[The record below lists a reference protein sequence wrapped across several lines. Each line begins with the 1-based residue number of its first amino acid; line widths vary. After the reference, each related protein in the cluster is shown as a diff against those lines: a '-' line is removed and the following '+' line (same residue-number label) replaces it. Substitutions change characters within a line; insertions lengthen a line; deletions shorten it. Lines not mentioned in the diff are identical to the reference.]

1 MAHVSLYRR
10 YRPNTFDGVIGQD
23 HIVRVLKNQ
32 VTNAQISH
40 AYLFTGTRGT
50 GKTSVAKIFA
60 KAINC
65 ENPVKGSPCNK
76 CAVCRAINDSYDIME
91 LDAASNTGADSI
103 RDLQESVKYRPSIG
117 KYKVFIIDEVHM
129 LSTSAFNALLK
140 TLEEPP
146 EYVVFILATT
156 EIHLLPATVLSR
168 CLKFDF
174 RLVSSGVISE
184 LIKSIYDEIGLEY
197 EPEAVAQI
205 AEAGDGSVR
214 DALSIADMCLSYCI
228 GELKYSDVLE
238 VLGAGDPNMIIDIIE
253 RVLLGDCGVAL
264 KKLSAIID
272 LGKSISGLAR
282 DILKMFRNLYIVMQV
297 DNANSI
303 LNLPDDTYS
312 GLVALSR
319 YDKDCVLNIIEMLS
333 GIESKMKFASVP
345 RALLEAAIARAC
357 DAKANIDVNG
367 LLLRVKELEKQFAVV
382 ARTGL
387 TGGNVTDNTNAIVVE
402 PVPMTARGVLA
413 ELLSGLRIN
422 KELVFLESIKELRES
437 SLKVGEGNLIIEV
450 EDQALYGMIS
460 RKENKEKIL
469 SILKKKYIINAIDVR
484 MLGVANINDDV
495 EKIKAL
501 FNEDIITIKK

>member
-1 MAHVSLYRR
+1 MAYVSLYRR

-23 HIVRVLKNQ
+23 HIVRVLRNQ
-32 VTNAQISH
+32 VINSHISH

-65 ENPVKGSPCNK
+65 ENPVNGSPCNE
-76 CAVCRAINDSYDIME
+76 CATCRAINDSYDIIE

-129 LSTSAFNALLK
+129 LSASAFNALLK

-146 EYVVFILATT
+146 EYVVFVLATT

-174 RLVSSGVISE
+174 RLVSSSTIASR
-184 LIKSIYDEIGLEY
+184 IKLIYDEIGLKC
-197 EPEAVAQI
+197 EPEAIMQI

-214 DALSIADMCLSYCI
+214 DALSIADMCLSYCS

-238 VLGAGDPNMIIDIIE
+238 VLGAGDPNKIIE
-253 RVLLGDCGVAL
+253 IIESILSEDCSASL
-264 KKLSAIID
+264 KKISELIN

-297 DNANSI
+297 DDANSI
-303 LNLPDDTYS
+303 LNLPEDTFAA
-312 GLVALSR
+312 LVALSR
-319 YDKDCVLNIIEMLS
+319 HDKDNILNIIEMLS
-333 GIESKMKFASVP
+333 GLETKMKFASVP
-345 RALLEAAIARAC
+345 RALLESAVARAC
-357 DAKANIDVNG
+357 DVKANIDVNG
-367 LLLRVKELEKQFAVV
+367 LLLRVKDLEKQV
-382 ARTGL
+382 
-387 TGGNVTDNTNAIVVE
+387 GGILKNGVRVTNTPQNIE
-402 PVPMTARGVLA
+402 PINPIPMTARGVLA
-413 ELLSGLRIN
+413 ELLSELRIN
-422 KELVFLESIKELRES
+422 KELVFLESVKELKES
-437 SLKVGEGNLIIEV
+437 SLKFGDDILIIEV
-450 EDQALYGMIS
+450 EDSALYGMIS
-460 RKENKEKIL
+460 RKENKEKIMNIL
-469 SILKKKYIINAIDVR
+469 SKKFIIKAVETR

-501 FNEDIITIKK
+501 FSEEIISIKK